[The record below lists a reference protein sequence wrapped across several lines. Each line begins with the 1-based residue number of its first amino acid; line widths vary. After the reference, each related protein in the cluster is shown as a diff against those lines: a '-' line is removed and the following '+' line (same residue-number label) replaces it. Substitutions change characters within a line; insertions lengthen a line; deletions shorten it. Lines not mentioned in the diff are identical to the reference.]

1 MDTVAKEIMS
11 KELIVG
17 QDGISIED
25 AVKILINNKITGF
38 PIVDTNGHMIGVLS
52 EFDIIQQVTT
62 LEKKTTSAKN
72 FKLPATFSK
81 QIISVKEDTNFEDV
95 MNHFVKENV
104 RRLPVVDAEGK
115 IKGIITRRD
124 VMRILYY
131 RARLA

>member
-25 AVKILINNKITGF
+25 AVKMLINNKITGF

-52 EFDIIQQVTT
+52 EFDIIQQVAT
-62 LEKKTTSAKN
+62 LEKKTTSAKD
-72 FKLPATFSK
+72 FKLPAIFSK
-81 QIISVKEDTNFEDV
+81 KIISVSEDTNFDDV

-104 RRLPVVDAEGK
+104 RRLPVVDSEGK